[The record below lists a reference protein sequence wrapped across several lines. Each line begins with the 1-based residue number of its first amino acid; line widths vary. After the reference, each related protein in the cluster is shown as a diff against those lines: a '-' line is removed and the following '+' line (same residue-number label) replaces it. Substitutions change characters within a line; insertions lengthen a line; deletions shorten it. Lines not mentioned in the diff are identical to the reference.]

1 MKNLLVK
8 YILREDNHVDPNF
21 TYLTYGDSGN
31 KAIQIQKTIKPGS
44 YVFFHTSYNGKAYIT
59 AYFYVERVLNKD
71 DNPAEIAALI
81 TDSKVDEVIILGSRE
96 RSKILTY
103 PLPFDQSLAEELT
116 SLKIGEDK
124 FTGNLSEL
132 QTISNSTRTHR
143 RLSNPDVELLLE
155 KCINRG

>member
-1 MKNLLVK
+1 M
-8 YILREDNHVDPNF
+8 
-21 TYLTYGDSGN
+21 
-31 KAIQIQKTIKPGS
+31 
-44 YVFFHTSYNGKAYIT
+44 
-59 AYFYVERVLNKD
+59 ERVLNKN
-71 DNPAEIAALI
+71 DNPAEIATLI

-132 QTISNSTRTHR
+132 QTISNSTRSHR